1 MPASEEIAP
10 LWRSRSS
17 MPEAW
22 YNRAAVVTNVEKPS
36 PVHPVHVGGRQFGPS
51 SAGPQKFT
59 AGESARLGRGGP
71 ESTPQGGGG
80 AGRGGGGRRA
90 APRPPRPGRG
100 RAARHTPPP
109 PGAKQTPVR
118 QQRDKNRT
126 S

>member
-51 SAGPQKFT
+51 SAGPQNLT
-59 AGESARLGRGGP
+59 AGESARLGRGGN
-71 ESTPQGGGG
+71 ESSTQGRCGPDW
-80 AGRGGGGRRA
+80 AY
-90 APRPPRPGRG
+90 PY
-100 RAARHTPPP
+100 ARQPST
-109 PGAKQTPVR
+109 AR
-118 QQRDKNRT
+118 QQRDKKRT